1 MGFTLLSEVPPLEGG
16 TSLIQ
21 FPPRLTEQP
30 GEQGHEDDADK
41 GDTTA
46 RHKLFHALG
55 LRARV
60 VISISL
66 QKIDDTP
73 NCEARTE
80 SDYES
85 LENTYCAVEKLH
97 DFFAGIIFAQVKISR

>member
-1 MGFTLLSEVPPLEGG
+1 MEGG

-46 RHKLFHALG
+46 CHELLHALG
-55 LRARV
+55 LCAGV
-60 VISISL
+60 VVTVPFK
-66 QKIDDTP
+66 QVDDTP
-73 NCEARTE
+73 NCETRTE
-80 SDYES
+80 SDY
-85 LENTYCAVEKLH
+85 
-97 DFFAGIIFAQVKISR
+97 